1 VADTELTATLTDTQ
15 VSMIKRIERLEVD
28 MRATGACVELPVTHH
43 FSKGVYARELHIP
56 AGTTL
61 TGKVHKYASLNILSK
76 GELSVSTENGI
87 ERVCAPFTVVSP
99 PGTKRVAYA
108 HTDCVWTTIHG
119 TDETDIEKI
128 EAKFVTDTHESYLEF
143 CEKLKLQGE

>member
-1 VADTELTATLTDTQ
+1 MELIETLSSGEDL
-15 VSMIKRIERLEVD
+15 IDRIEKLEAD
-28 MRATGACVELPVTHH
+28 MRASGECVDLKVVHH

-61 TGKVHKYASLNILSK
+61 TGKVHKFSNLNILSQ
-76 GELSVSTENGI
+76 GEISVSTENGI
-87 ERVCAPFTVVSP
+87 ERICAPYTVVSP

-119 TDETDIEKI
+119 TEETDLGKI
-128 EAKFVTDTHESYLEF
+128 EAIFVTDSHRSYLEF
-143 CEKLKLQGE
+143 CANPKIEGE